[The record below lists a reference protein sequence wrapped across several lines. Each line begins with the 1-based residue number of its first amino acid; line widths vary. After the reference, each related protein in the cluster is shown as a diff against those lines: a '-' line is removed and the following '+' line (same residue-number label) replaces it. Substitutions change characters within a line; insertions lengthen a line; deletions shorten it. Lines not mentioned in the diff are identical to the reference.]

1 MDTFAVE
8 GSIYVYM
15 CVFVCKDVC
24 VCTCVK
30 RKRTGVRKGKGG
42 KLRRKGWI
50 EIERKH
56 KEKETI
62 VF

>member
-1 MDTFAVE
+1 
-8 GSIYVYM
+8 M

-50 EIERKH
+50 EIERNFLAAVEVTMKS
-56 KEKETI
+56 EK
-62 VF
+62 